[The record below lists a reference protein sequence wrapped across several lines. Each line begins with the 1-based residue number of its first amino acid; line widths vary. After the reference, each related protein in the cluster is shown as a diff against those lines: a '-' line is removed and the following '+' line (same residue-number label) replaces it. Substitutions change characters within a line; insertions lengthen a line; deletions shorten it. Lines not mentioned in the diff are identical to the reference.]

1 MSHTLFRFL
10 NRQVSDV
17 KVVGVVEQGQVQTA
31 VYRDELTKKQAP
43 RKAVVV
49 KKSVRFGDSEPTI
62 LGDDDESLMKEKQSG
77 EKRIINSSGEKREGI
92 RVKVKM
98 TKEEAAR
105 LLSKCKEG
113 GFLEFRDV
121 ARELVSIPVGRVSVS
136 TTSTNIEQA
145 TLMDAD
151 MAQYFSHLVAQ
162 KDAADRKL

>member
-1 MSHTLFRFL
+1 MLHNLFRCL
-10 NRQVSDV
+10 NRQVSDI
-17 KVVGVVEQGQVQTA
+17 KVVGVVEEGQLVQTA

-43 RKAVVV
+43 ATRKAVV
-49 KKSVRFGDSEPTI
+49 KKSVRFADSEPTI
-62 LGDDDESLMKEKQSG
+62 LGDDDESLVKEKQSD
-77 EKRIINSSGEKREGI
+77 EKRVINSSGEKREGI

-121 ARELVSIPVGRVSVS
+121 ARELVSIPEGRVSVS

-145 TLMDAD
+145 TLIDSD
-151 MAQYFSHLVAQ
+151 MAQ
-162 KDAADRKL
+162 